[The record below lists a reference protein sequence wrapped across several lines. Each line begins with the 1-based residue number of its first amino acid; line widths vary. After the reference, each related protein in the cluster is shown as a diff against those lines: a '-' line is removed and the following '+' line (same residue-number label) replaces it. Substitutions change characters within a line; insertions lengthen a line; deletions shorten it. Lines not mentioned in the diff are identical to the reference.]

1 MSVTKRI
8 YVLLALCALSFA
20 ASACADSTAPSASA
34 SQQQVIQ
41 KDTGTP
47 LPCEQTG
54 STVKC

>member
-20 ASACADSTAPSASA
+20 ASACADATAPDSSASH
-34 SQQQVIQ
+34 QQVIQ
-41 KDTGTP
+41 KDSGS
-47 LPCEQTG
+47 PCETNG

>member
-20 ASACADSTAPSASA
+20 ASACADATAPDAST
-34 SQQQVIQ
+34 SHQQVIQ
-41 KDTGTP
+41 KDSGQ
-47 LPCEQTG
+47 PCDTQG